1 MVCRVTIGWIQI
13 PVVKICLGA
22 DRFCQSSGMVQIM
35 ELNDPDIR
43 AALLLRLANQPVRP
57 RAVIEELR
65 VHNGNAIADVVA
77 LYSEAHCF
85 EIKGCTDK
93 ITRITKQGAFYNTA
107 FRKITL
113 VVTDRNLRR
122 ARRLSPRYW
131 GIMVA
136 RYVGGNVRLSYVR
149 PAKVNPRFDK
159 ALAIQTLWKSEM
171 LSMVAEKA
179 YVRKSR
185 DFLATLICA
194 TRRKAELSTRIC
206 ELLVARQQ
214 TIRSWRLAP
223 YTKYARQQTA

>member
-1 MVCRVTIGWIQI
+1 
-13 PVVKICLGA
+13 
-22 DRFCQSSGMVQIM
+22 MVQAV

-43 AALLLRLANQPVRP
+43 AALLLRLASQAVKP

-93 ITRITKQGAFYNTA
+93 ITRITRQGAFYNTA
-107 FRKITL
+107 FRRITL

-122 ARRLSPRYW
+122 AKRISPRHW

-149 PAKVNPRFDK
+149 PARVNPRFDK

-171 LSMVAEKA
+171 LSMVAADKA
-179 YVRKSR
+179 HVRRSR
-185 DFLATLICA
+185 EFLANLICA
-194 TRRKAELSTRIC
+194 TGRKTEVSSRIC

-214 TIRSWRLAP
+214 TVRSWRPAP
-223 YTKYARQQTA
+223 CTKHERQQPA